1 MTVLVAHL
9 SRSDTVPRNFLVV
22 DRMFTTS
29 IEVAFTNDFD
39 ALAANQA
46 IA

>member
-1 MTVLVAHL
+1 
-9 SRSDTVPRNFLVV
+9 
-22 DRMFTTS
+22 MFTTS

-46 IA
+46 IACVCRARHAD

>member
-1 MTVLVAHL
+1 VAR
-9 SRSDTVPRNFLVV
+9 SRKSFIIFV
-22 DRMFTTS
+22 DRIFTTS